1 MKAILAQAAVAVA
14 ISLGVSHIA
23 AAQDRE
29 TRANELFEISEQIQQ
44 SGPCR
49 DLPFLWLTNQKII
62 AFLDALAKGGY
73 DNAGPMLPQYVA
85 CFEHQAS
92 VVDIRTVIHAEFP
105 ETEAAFKVAE
115 VGYFTE
121 EDIDEFITLLKFAV
135 KTAVTDGSKTTL
147 VRPGGTRTP
156 QIRPTRRATPG
167 PDKLADRVQRTAR
180 AAGAQGRA
188 LDDPNSTRIA
198 FRRPPSPSSPSEQA
212 VAALLKSLEKEIQ
225 EPVAPASDGED
236 IALASPQERRSQSD
250 PALREQQAIQV
261 ESALAERRRRFG
273 ELRGSNRFSSNR
285 FSSNRLKRQRLAFV
299 PFRPDNRRPAPVQP
313 LATSEVAS
321 IRRHIQD
328 CWSPPGA
335 LRDRQDLAVTIR
347 FGLFPDGSLRTEP
360 AVVEQSRLR
369 SRDFRL
375 AAETA
380 RRAVLE
386 CTPLEGLPEAS
397 YERWREIAL
406 VFDPRD
412 LPGPSAISREG
423 GVLGAGDEIR
433 VTVFG
438 EEDLSGAFKVSA
450 NGWISMPLIGGV
462 VAAGRSAEQLE
473 VSIVKAL
480 LDGHLKNPR
489 VGVEVL
495 SFQPIFVMGEVN
507 NPGSYP
513 YSAGL
518 TVLKTIA
525 LAGGFTYRAKKN
537 VLFLT
542 RDSEQGEQKIG
553 LNKHVLPG
561 DTIRVKERWF

>member
-1 MKAILAQAAVAVA
+1 MKAILEKAAVAAA
-14 ISLGVSHIA
+14 ISLGVFHIA

-29 TRANELFEISEQIQQ
+29 TRANELFEISEQIQR

-49 DLPFLWLTNQKII
+49 GLPFLWLTNEKII
-62 AFLDALAKGGY
+62 AFLDALAEGEY

-105 ETEAAFKVAE
+105 ETEAALKVAE

-121 EDIDEFITLLKFAV
+121 EDIDDFITLLNFAV
-135 KTAVTDGSKTTL
+135 KTAATGGSKATL
-147 VRPGGTRTP
+147 TRSGGTRTP

-188 LDDPNSTRIA
+188 LDEPNSTRIA
-198 FRRPPSPSSPSEQA
+198 LRKPPSPSSPSEQA

-225 EPVAPASDGED
+225 EPVAPVSDGED
-236 IALASPQERRSQSD
+236 IALASPQERQSQGD
-250 PALREQQAIQV
+250 PALRERQTIQV
-261 ESALAERRRRFG
+261 ESAMAQRRRRFG
-273 ELRGSNRFSSNR
+273 ELRGRNR

-299 PFRPDNRRPAPVQP
+299 PFRPDNQRPAPVQP

-328 CWSPPGA
+328 CWVPPGA

-347 FGLFPDGSLRTEP
+347 FGLFPDGSLRTAP

-380 RRAVLE
+380 QRAVLE

-412 LPGPSAISREG
+412 LPGPSTISREG
-423 GVLGAGDEIR
+423 GLLGAGDEIR

-450 NGWISMPLIGGV
+450 NGWISLPLIGGV

-473 VSIVKAL
+473 LSIVKAL

-495 SFQPIFVMGEVN
+495 TFQPIFVMGEVN

-542 RDSEQGEQKIG
+542 RESEQGEQKVG